1 MELKPYPSPILLPL
15 TATGSQSAEAKEKLA
30 ALVEGCG
37 EAGVSQQSQLLV
49 LQRVFECLHSQK
61 TLLMTKI
68 MQELGLRASV
78 VNSNIDIPDP
88 VSATAIPPGV
98 AGHGAFGGPPP
109 LHPAQKMMFLD
120 HLIGLQTK
128 QNKSLEEEISG
139 LHEILTAQSKVLS
152 TADRP
157 IVARVLNSVSAA
169 SASPMSR
176 ASSPATTAMC
186 ESPMAMETS
195 VQMAPLPATSSSSSL
210 SFPPSS
216 VAAQN
221 LFAPPSLA
229 TNAAVAAA
237 AAAATTV
244 LPVATSGYP
253 YESLPEAWTASVWDT
268 QVKTMGLVRE
278 RQEDPSFDLLSS
290 SALAMEVE
298 TTLSNPGDAYLTVLQ
313 GSQPAENWS
322 M

>member
-1 MELKPYPSPILLPL
+1 M
-15 TATGSQSAEAKEKLA
+15 G
-30 ALVEGCG
+30 
-37 EAGVSQQSQLLV
+37 
-49 LQRVFECLHSQK
+49 
-61 TLLMTKI
+61 
-68 MQELGLRASV
+68 
-78 VNSNIDIPDP
+78 
-88 VSATAIPPGV
+88 
-98 AGHGAFGGPPP
+98 
-109 LHPAQKMMFLD
+109 AQKMMFLD

-237 AAAATTV
+237 AAAAV
-244 LPVATSGYP
+244 LPRLRRDTHTSRCPRLGRP
-253 YESLPEAWTASVWDT
+253 LFGTRRSRRWGWCVSARKTRRLISSLRLLLPWKLRPLCPT
-268 QVKTMGLVRE
+268 LVMHT
-278 RQEDPSFDLLSS
+278 SLSS
-290 SALAMEVE
+290 KALNLPRIGPCKFER
-298 TTLSNPGDAYLTVLQ
+298 
-313 GSQPAENWS
+313 
-322 M
+322 

>member
-1 MELKPYPSPILLPL
+1 MGLKLTNEQLEVLESVFAANRYPSAKDCGDVASAVNLPHHSVRIWFQNRRARMKRASQSRFQTETGKDPSPLLAQFAALGEYAKELQAKLSAEASGTCEMSVSRGKTPSSSTSSSSSGREFHVELKPYPSPILLPL

-37 EAGVSQQSQLLV
+37 EAGVLQQ
-49 LQRVFECLHSQK
+49 VFECLHSQK

-68 MQELGLRASV
+68 MQGLGLRASV

-186 ESPMAMETS
+186 
-195 VQMAPLPATSSSSSL
+195 
-210 SFPPSS
+210 
-216 VAAQN
+216 
-221 LFAPPSLA
+221 
-229 TNAAVAAA
+229 
-237 AAAATTV
+237 
-244 LPVATSGYP
+244 
-253 YESLPEAWTASVWDT
+253 
-268 QVKTMGLVRE
+268 
-278 RQEDPSFDLLSS
+278 
-290 SALAMEVE
+290 
-298 TTLSNPGDAYLTVLQ
+298 
-313 GSQPAENWS
+313 
-322 M
+322 